1 MGEKIAKRCC
11 RFDVAVSDNH
21 VKKIDFNK
29 NKLEKFS
36 IFFKKNAAEPEDIFI
51 NSKKFKFTQHLLR
64 VSHRCQ
70 ERQLGVKKIVLSK
83 HAA

>member
-36 IFFKKNAAEPEDIFI
+36 IFFKNNTAEPEDIFI
-51 NSKKFKFTQHLLR
+51 DSKK
-64 VSHRCQ
+64 
-70 ERQLGVKKIVLSK
+70 I
-83 HAA
+83 